1 MKQTIATARVKTGV
15 KSDTGSGAQRSVPVS
30 RITADAPAGWL
41 DWRELYAYRELL
53 FVLVERDIK
62 IRYKQTT
69 MGILWALLQPL
80 ANMLL
85 FTVIFGRLAKLPS
98 DGFPYPI
105 FAFAGILPWTFFANA
120 VSSASES
127 VIGASTLITRVYFP
141 RLLIPLASVCT
152 ALVDFAVAFLIL
164 LVLMLFYGVGWS
176 ANLLLTPILILVLA
190 FTALGVGTML
200 AALNVSYRDFRYIVP
215 FGIQLWMFASPIVY
229 PSSMIPA
236 NWQWLYHLNPVA
248 GIVDGF
254 RCVFLGTT
262 FEWSALS
269 TSLLAAVV
277 IFLVGVISFE
287 RASRRFAD
295 VI

>member
-1 MKQTIATARVKTGV
+1 MNVNSRTAPNSAAT
-15 KSDTGSGAQRSVPVS
+15 VS
-30 RITADAPAGWL
+30 RITAGARARWL

-53 FVLVERDIK
+53 FVLTARDIK
-62 IRYKQTT
+62 VRYKQTAL
-69 MGILWALLQPL
+69 GITWALLQPL

-105 FAFAGILPWTFFANA
+105 FVFAALLPWTFFANA

-127 VIGASTLITRVYFP
+127 VVGASTLITRVYFP
-141 RLLIPLASVCT
+141 RLIIPLSSVCT
-152 ALVDFAVAFLIL
+152 AFVDFALASLVL

-176 ANLLLTPILILVLA
+176 PNLLLAPVLVVALA

-215 FGIQLWMFASPIVY
+215 FGIQFWMFASPVVY
-229 PSSMIPA
+229 PSSMIPDR
-236 NWQWLYHLNPVA
+236 WQWLYHLNPIA
-248 GIVDGF
+248 GIIDGF
-254 RCVFLGTT
+254 RCVFLGMP
-262 FEWSALS
+262 FDWAALG
-269 TSLLAAVV
+269 TSMVASIV
-277 IFLVGVISFE
+277 IFVVGVVLFE
-287 RASRRFAD
+287 RAERRFAD